1 MLFTLADAGNVDRF
15 AIAFD
20 ALSYS
25 QATQEGS
32 IMTDTHAE
40 RRRFVRIAFDA
51 QTELSQAGN
60 RWPVKLLDLSLKG
73 LLIEKPQPWEG
84 DPHARFTASIHLN
97 DDTPVVMEV
106 ELVHDDHD
114 QLGFHCSHI
123 DVDSIS
129 HLRRLIEL
137 NLGDEAEL
145 ERELKALLA
154 V

>member
-1 MLFTLADAGNVDRF
+1 VVFIGGNLRFVDRF
-15 AIAFD
+15 AIHLC

-32 IMTDTHAE
+32 FMTNTHAE

-51 QTELSQAGN
+51 KTELSQAGM
-60 RWPVKLLDLSLKG
+60 RWPVTLVDLSLKG
-73 LLIEKPQPWEG
+73 LLIEKPQPFEA
-84 DPHARFTASIHLN
+84 DSEQPFTASIHLN

-106 ELVHDDHD
+106 VLVHDDHN
-114 QLGFHCSHI
+114 QLGFNCSHI